1 MKSSTKGAK
10 SLSAYSG
17 ASMHLVSFP
26 HGSSIA
32 KLARIHGLS
41 KKARIRL
48 EILDFAKTHP
58 VAVTCRRY
66 GIARSTY
73 YRWKKK
79 FNPRNLQSLED
90 RSRRP
95 KKIRKPQWT
104 PELVERIQRLREEF
118 PFLGKGKLT
127 VLLRREGFT
136 ASSSTVGRILK
147 SLKARGL
154 LREGEKPRKVS
165 VTGNRRGHQRP
176 HAQRKPRDY
185 KVVSPGDLIAIDTLD
200 IRPLP
205 GKVYKQFTAG
215 DLISRWAYSSLHSQ
229 ATANLARVFLEELL
243 RKCPFPVRA
252 IQVDGGSEFYGE
264 FEGPR
269 RNTVSSSS
277 SFLQGLPSSM
287 GWWNGSTGP
296 SGRSS
301 GRTMRMK

>member
-1 MKSSTKGAK
+1 MKSSTKGTK

-17 ASMHLVSFP
+17 ASMHLVSF
-26 HGSSIA
+26 STRNAIA
-32 KLARIHGLS
+32 KLAQVYGLS

-48 EILDFAKTHP
+48 EVLDFAKTHP

-104 PELVERIQRLREEF
+104 SELVERVQRLREEF

-136 ASSSTVGRILK
+136 ASSSTVGRILRY
-147 SLKARGL
+147 LKTRGL

-165 VTGNRRGHQRP
+165 FTKSPRGNQRP
-176 HAQRKPRDY
+176 HAQRKPKDY
-185 KVVSPGDLIAIDTLD
+185 EVASPGDLIAIDTLD

-215 DLISRWAYSSLHSQ
+215 DLISRWAYSSLHLR
-229 ATANLARVFLEELL
+229 ATANLARVFLEEL
-243 RKCPFPVRA
+243 RKAPPFQCGPGGT
-252 IQVDGGSEFYGE
+252 GGSEFYGE

-277 SFLQGLPSSM
+277 SFLQDLPYP
-287 GWWNGSTGP
+287 WNGGTAQPDLPGGVLSTL
-296 SGRSS
+296 
-301 GRTMRMK
+301 